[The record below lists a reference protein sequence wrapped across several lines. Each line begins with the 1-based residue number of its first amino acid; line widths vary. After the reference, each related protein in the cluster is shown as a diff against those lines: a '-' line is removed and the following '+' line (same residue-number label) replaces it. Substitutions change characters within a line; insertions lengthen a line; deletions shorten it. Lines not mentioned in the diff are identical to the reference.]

1 MIKVE
6 IIRNNNNIKKISIL
20 GHAMYDEYGKDIV
33 CASVS
38 TLVISTVNNILS
50 INDKTIKVE
59 QNDSKIIIEYI
70 LKDNIIDILINNMI
84 SNLNTLAN
92 NYPKNIKIIDKE
104 EYYD

>member
-38 TLVISTVNNILS
+38 TLVISTINNILS

-59 QNDSKIIIEYI
+59 QDNSKVIIEYT
-70 LKDNIIDILINNMI
+70 LKDKIIDILINNMI

-104 EYYD
+104 E

>member
-6 IIRNNNNIKKISIL
+6 IIRNNNNKKKISIL

-59 QNDSKIIIEYI
+59 QNDSRIIIEYI
-70 LKDNIIDILINNMI
+70 FKDNIIDILINNMI
-84 SNLNTLAN
+84 SNLNTLAS

-104 EYYD
+104 E

>member
-92 NYPKNIKIIDKE
+92 NYLKNIKIIDKE
-104 EYYD
+104 E

>member
-50 INDKTIKVE
+50 INSNTIKVE
-59 QNDSKIIIEYI
+59 QNDSKVIIEYI
-70 LKDNIIDILINNMI
+70 IKDSIIDILINNMI

-104 EYYD
+104 E

>member
-50 INDKTIKVE
+50 INSNTIKVE

-70 LKDNIIDILINNMI
+70 LKYSLIDILMNNMI

-92 NYPKNIKIIDKE
+92 NYHKNIKIIDKE
-104 EYYD
+104 E

>member
-38 TLVISTVNNILS
+38 TLVISTINNILS

-59 QNDSKIIIEYI
+59 QDNSKVIIEYI

-92 NYPKNIKIIDKE
+92 DYPKNIKIIDKE
-104 EYYD
+104 E

>member
-1 MIKVE
+1 MIKIE
-6 IIRNNNNIKKISIL
+6 IIRSNNNIKKISVL

-59 QNDSKIIIEYI
+59 QNDSKIIMEYI
-70 LKDNIIDILINNMI
+70 FKDNIIDILVNNMI

-92 NYPKNIKIIDKE
+92 NYPKNIKIINKE
-104 EYYD
+104 E

>member
-20 GHAMYDEYGKDIV
+20 GHAMYDDYGKDIV

-84 SNLNTLAN
+84 SKLNTLAN
-92 NYPKNIKIIDKE
+92 NYIKNIKIIDKE
-104 EYYD
+104 E

>member
-6 IIRNNNNIKKISIL
+6 IIRNNNSIKKISIL

-50 INDKTIKVE
+50 INSNTIKVE
-59 QNDSKIIIEYI
+59 QSDSKIIIEYI

-104 EYYD
+104 E

>member
-38 TLVISTVNNILS
+38 TLVISTFNNILS
-50 INDKTIKVE
+50 INSNTIKVE
-59 QNDSKIIIEYI
+59 QSDSKVIIKYI

-104 EYYD
+104 E

>member
-59 QNDSKIIIEYI
+59 QSDSKIIIEYI
-70 LKDNIIDILINNMI
+70 FKDNIIDILINNMI
-84 SNLNTLAN
+84 SNLNTLAS

-104 EYYD
+104 E

>member
-50 INDKTIKVE
+50 INSNTIKVE
-59 QNDSKIIIEYI
+59 QNDSKVIIEYI
-70 LKDNIIDILINNMI
+70 IKNNIVDILINNML
-84 SNLNTLAN
+84 SNLNILAN
-92 NYPKNIKIIDKE
+92 NYPKNIKIIYKE
-104 EYYD
+104 E

>member
-50 INDKTIKVE
+50 INSNTIKVE
-59 QNDSKIIIEYI
+59 QSDSKIIIEYI

-84 SNLNTLAN
+84 SNLNTLAS

-104 EYYD
+104 E

>member
-6 IIRNNNNIKKISIL
+6 IIRNNNIKKISIL

-33 CASVS
+33 CAYVS

-50 INDKTIKVE
+50 INSNTIKVE
-59 QNDSKIIIEYI
+59 QNDSKVIIEYI
-70 LKDNIIDILINNMI
+70 IKDSIIDILINNMI

-104 EYYD
+104 E

>member
-50 INDKTIKVE
+50 INSNTIKVE
-59 QNDSKIIIEYI
+59 QSGSKIIIEYI
-70 LKDNIIDILINNMI
+70 LKDNIIDIIINNMI

-104 EYYD
+104 E

>member
-59 QNDSKIIIEYI
+59 QSDSKIIIEYI
-70 LKDNIIDILINNMI
+70 FKDNIIDILINNMI

-104 EYYD
+104 E

>member
-50 INDKTIKVE
+50 INSNTIKVE
-59 QNDSKIIIEYI
+59 QSGSKIIIECI

-104 EYYD
+104 E

>member
-50 INDKTIKVE
+50 INNKTIKVE
-59 QNDSKIIIEYI
+59 QNDAKIIIEYI

-104 EYYD
+104 E

>member
-33 CASVS
+33 CASIS

-50 INDKTIKVE
+50 INSNTIKVE
-59 QNDSKIIIEYI
+59 QSDSKVIIKYI

-104 EYYD
+104 E

>member
-38 TLVISTVNNILS
+38 TLVISTINNILS

-59 QNDSKIIIEYI
+59 QNDSRIIIEYI
-70 LKDNIIDILINNMI
+70 FKDNIIDILINNMI
-84 SNLNTLAN
+84 SNLNTLAS

-104 EYYD
+104 E

>member
-59 QNDSKIIIEYI
+59 QNDSRIIIEYI
-70 LKDNIIDILINNMI
+70 FKDNIIDILINNMI

-104 EYYD
+104 E

>member
-6 IIRNNNNIKKISIL
+6 IIRDNNNIKKISIL

-104 EYYD
+104 E

>member
-59 QNDSKIIIEYI
+59 QNDFKIIIEYI

-84 SNLNTLAN
+84 SNFNTLAN

-104 EYYD
+104 E

>member
-6 IIRNNNNIKKISIL
+6 IIRNNNNNIKKISIL

-59 QNDSKIIIEYI
+59 QNDSRIIIEYI
-70 LKDNIIDILINNMI
+70 FKDNIIDILINNMI
-84 SNLNTLAN
+84 SNLNTLAS

-104 EYYD
+104 E

>member
-59 QNDSKIIIEYI
+59 QNDSKIIMEYI
-70 LKDNIIDILINNMI
+70 FKDNIIDILVNNMI

-104 EYYD
+104 E

>member
-38 TLVISTVNNILS
+38 TLVISTINNILS

-59 QNDSKIIIEYI
+59 QNDSRIIIEYI
-70 LKDNIIDILINNMI
+70 FKDNIIDILINNMI

-104 EYYD
+104 E

>member
-59 QNDSKIIIEYI
+59 QSDSKIIIEYI

-104 EYYD
+104 E

>member
-59 QNDSKIIIEYI
+59 QNDCKIIIEYI

-104 EYYD
+104 E

>member
-59 QNDSKIIIEYI
+59 QSDSKIIIEYI

-84 SNLNTLAN
+84 SNLNTLAS

-104 EYYD
+104 E

>member
-50 INDKTIKVE
+50 INDKTIRVE
-59 QNDSKIIIEYI
+59 QSDSKIIIEYI

-104 EYYD
+104 E

>member
-50 INDKTIKVE
+50 INSNTIKVE
-59 QNDSKIIIEYI
+59 QSDSKIIIEYI

-84 SNLNTLAN
+84 SNLNTFAN

-104 EYYD
+104 E

>member
-59 QNDSKIIIEYI
+59 QNDSRIIIEYI
-70 LKDNIIDILINNMI
+70 FKDNIIDILINNMI
-84 SNLNTLAN
+84 SNLNTLAS

-104 EYYD
+104 E

>member
-6 IIRNNNNIKKISIL
+6 IIRNNNNNIKKISIL

-59 QNDSKIIIEYI
+59 QNDSRIIIEYI
-70 LKDNIIDILINNMI
+70 FKDNIIDILINNMI

-104 EYYD
+104 E

>member
-50 INDKTIKVE
+50 INSNTIKVE

-70 LKDNIIDILINNMI
+70 LKDSIIDILMNNMI

-104 EYYD
+104 E

>member
-1 MIKVE
+1 MIKIE

-50 INDKTIKVE
+50 INSNTIKVE
-59 QNDSKIIIEYI
+59 QSDSKIIIEYI

-104 EYYD
+104 E

>member
-1 MIKVE
+1 MIRVE
-6 IIRNNNNIKKISIL
+6 IIRNNNSIKKISIL

-50 INDKTIKVE
+50 INSNTIKVE
-59 QNDSKIIIEYI
+59 QSDSKIIIEYI

-104 EYYD
+104 E

>member
-20 GHAMYDEYGKDIV
+20 GHAMYDKYGKDIV

-38 TLVISTVNNILS
+38 TLVISTINNILS
-50 INDKTIKVE
+50 INDKTIRVK
-59 QNDSKIIIEYI
+59 QSDSKIIIEYI
-70 LKDNIIDILINNMI
+70 FKDNIIDILINNMI
-84 SNLNTLAN
+84 SNLNILAN

-104 EYYD
+104 E

>member
-38 TLVISTVNNILS
+38 TLVISTINNILS
-50 INDKTIKVE
+50 INDKTIRVE
-59 QNDSKIIIEYI
+59 QSDSKIIIEYI

-84 SNLNTLAN
+84 SNFNTLAN
-92 NYPKNIKIIDKE
+92 K
-104 EYYD
+104 

>member
-50 INDKTIKVE
+50 INSNTIKVE
-59 QNDSKIIIEYI
+59 QSDSKIIIEYI

-104 EYYD
+104 E